1 MFPSIRKLSLI
12 AAALAASACA
22 AATSDRGQNR
32 LNTAGL
38 TAALPVTSM
47 LERRFQTVVR
57 QQYDFSCGSAALA
70 TLLNFHYNDPH
81 DERAAFLGMW
91 NGGDQAAI
99 RRLGFSLLDMKRYL
113 ATRGVQADGYRVSVE
128 QIARA
133 RVPGIALVDVNGYKH
148 FVVVKGVEGGSVL
161 VGDPSLGL
169 RRVTAREFQ
178 AMWNGVFFVINAMPG
193 RAAPAFNAPLESALA
208 PGGRATLS
216 MEPVS
221 QAALALTRPIPGDL

>member
-1 MFPSIRKLSLI
+1 MSRSIRNVALT
-12 AAALAASACA
+12 AFALASAHAGAS
-22 AATSDRGQNR
+22 DLGQNR
-32 LNTAGL
+32 LSANGVN
-38 TAALPVTSM
+38 AALPVTSI
-47 LERRFQTVVR
+47 LERRFQTVIR
-57 QQYDFSCGSAALA
+57 QQFDFSCGSAALA
-70 TLLNFHYNDPH
+70 TLLHFHYNDPH
-81 DERAAFLGMW
+81 TERDTFVGMW

-113 ATRGVQADGYRVSVE
+113 ATRGVTADGYRVSVD

-133 RVPGIALVDVNGYKH
+133 RVPGIALVDVSGYKH

-161 VGDPSLGL
+161 LGDPSLGL
-169 RRVTAREFQ
+169 RRVPVREFG

-193 RAAPAFNAPLESALA
+193 RAAPPFNAPLELALA

-216 MEPVS
+216 MEPVN